1 MVSDQRNGVA
11 NTCGGGCDTHKQ
23 LIKRATRHESTGN
36 EKRILD
42 PNLLVHYKL
51 SRYGAGKNFLQV
63 EEALMKIGSEFR

>member
-23 LIKRATRHESTGN
+23 LIKRATGHEPTGN

-51 SRYGAGKNFLQV
+51 SRYGAG
-63 EEALMKIGSEFR
+63 